1 MHALLAASALH
12 IRFRT
17 APHLTEP
24 PPESLTAALSSTCD
38 DFAVIEA
45 GHHLSATAGFR
56 AALSNF
62 HEKTTNVDPMLTTCM
77 LLNLLSFAGLPE
89 PEDHVRRWPFPG
101 YGGNR
106 PLNWLRIQLGFGPL
120 LGGLSTKVGLNVGLG
135 PVPCSTFP
143 RAELI
148 QHLRCRKRV
157 HGCSFS
163 RAWGMRFSMMSGTA
177 RRASQKAGVSF
188 GRLKREL

>member
-24 PPESLTAALSSTCD
+24 PPESLTAALSSTND
-38 DFAVIEA
+38 DFAIIEA

-62 HEKTTNVDPMLTTCM
+62 HSTTNIDPLLTTCM
-77 LLNLLSFAGLPE
+77 LLNMLSFAGLPE

-101 YGGNR
+101 YGGSR
-106 PLNWLRIQLGFGPL
+106 PLNWLRIQLGFAPL
-120 LGGLSTKVGLNVGLG
+120 LGGLSTKVGLSMSRSVSL
-135 PVPCSTFP
+135 VRRFP
-143 RAELI
+143 EP
-148 QHLRCRKRV
+148 
-157 HGCSFS
+157 S
-163 RAWGMRFSMMSGTA
+163 
-177 RRASQKAGVSF
+177 
-188 GRLKREL
+188 